1 MFEQYKPKE
10 LVEEVEEVVEVEDIF
25 EAIGEDHEIDA
36 LLEYDDEVAA
46 LEYDDEVADL
56 EYDDEIDAEEG
67 DAEEVDEEEVDPN
80 APVMIL
86 NYQGILVN
94 ANPSEEEIK
103 WAYEN
108 LTRDPITG
116 EYWGRPQ
123 REGRTKREAHTRD
136 ARSVRK
142 QHVPDTRSYKNL
154 PDEPMDEPRRRNR
167 GGKDEDMFG
176 NVMDFNRF
184 DTVHNIDDHH
194 QF

>member
-10 LVEEVEEVVEVEDIF
+10 LVEEVVEVEDVF

-67 DAEEVDEEEVDPN
+67 DAEEVDEENEPN
-80 APVMIL
+80 MIM

-103 WAYEN
+103 WAREN

-116 EYWGRPQ
+116 EYWGRPERGA
-123 REGRTKREAHTRD
+123 RE
-136 ARSVRK
+136 S
-142 QHVPDTRSYKNL
+142 
-154 PDEPMDEPRRRNR
+154 
-167 GGKDEDMFG
+167 
-176 NVMDFNRF
+176 
-184 DTVHNIDDHH
+184 
-194 QF
+194 